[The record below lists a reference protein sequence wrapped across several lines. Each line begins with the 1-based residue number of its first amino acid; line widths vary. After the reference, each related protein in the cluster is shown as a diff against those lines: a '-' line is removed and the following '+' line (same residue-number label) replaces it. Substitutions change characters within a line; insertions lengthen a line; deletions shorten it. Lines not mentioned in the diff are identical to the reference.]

1 MAGIVDLYSPARHA
15 IGDRVG
21 CDMAAPILVVDQ
33 LPKGG
38 AIGANIAPRKI
49 EAKLRSEPAQA
60 CSILLI
66 NGSILLINGCSN
78 GMSTVNV

>member
-1 MAGIVDLYSPARHA
+1 
-15 IGDRVG
+15 
-21 CDMAAPILVVDQ
+21 MAASILIVDQ

-38 AIGANIAPRKI
+38 AIGANIGPRKI

-60 CSILLI
+60 RRIFVDQRMFD
-66 NGSILLINGCSN
+66 